1 MEQKE
6 AMQKEMD
13 KGEFFQTGDGD
24 LWVAYSPQEKNLI
37 VGTPEGFKKMM
48 SLAESRAKGGF

>member
-1 MEQKE
+1 
-6 AMQKEMD
+6 MQKEMD

-24 LWVAYSPQEKNLI
+24 LWAAYSPQEKNLI